1 MNKNKK
7 NNQKNR
13 QQFQQQGKQQ
23 QLQPKQQ
30 RPQHENQQQAVQ
42 QQAVQQQKPAQQKQQ
57 QKQQS
62 KHPVQQPQELSY
74 YRLLLLSFLKES
86 HPELVGDSNFI
97 AARADSAA
105 EEYSESIRSG
115 STHDAA
121 AESAN
126 QVLFAGLHFSRYDVI
141 VTVLWN
147 EFSDEVPQGSAKTLA
162 LQLLPVCEEVFSKY
176 PLSDDFQFDPAFDNL
191 YTEITGTI
199 LIWLDENGI
208 Q

>member
-1 MNKNKK
+1 MNKK
-7 NNQKNR
+7 NKNR

-23 QLQPKQQ
+23 NRQQLQSKQQ
-30 RPQHENQQQAVQ
+30 RPQYENQQQA
-42 QQAVQQQKPAQQKQQ
+42 AQQPKQ
-57 QKQQS
+57 S
-62 KHPVQQPQELSY
+62 GQQPQELSY

-86 HPELVGDSNFI
+86 HPELAGDSDFI

-115 STHDAA
+115 STHDTASEA
-121 AESAN
+121 AN
-126 QVLFAGLHFSRYDVI
+126 QVLFAGLHFSKYDVI

-147 EFSDEVPQGSAKTLA
+147 EFSNVVPQGSAKTLA
-162 LQLLPVCEEVFSKY
+162 LQLLSVCEEVFAKY
-176 PLSDDFQFDPAFDNL
+176 PLSDDFQFEPAFDNL

>member
-1 MNKNKK
+1 MNKKKK

-23 QLQPKQQ
+23 KQQPK
-30 RPQHENQQQAVQ
+30 
-42 QQAVQQQKPAQQKQQ
+42 
-57 QKQQS
+57 
-62 KHPVQQPQELSY
+62 HPGQQPQELSY

-86 HPELVGDSNFI
+86 HPELAGDNDFI
-97 AARADSAA
+97 AARADSA

-115 STHDAA
+115 STHDTA
-121 AESAN
+121 AEAAN
-126 QVLFAGLHFSRYDVI
+126 QVLFAGLHFSKYDVI

-162 LQLLPVCEEVFSKY
+162 LQLLPVCEEVFAKY
-176 PLSDDFQFDPAFDNL
+176 PLSDDFQFEPAFDNL